1 MAVAVLSEQTESLR
15 FRAAH
20 REKGT
25 GEPLCRWAFFSR
37 SLIQGYT
44 VQSRR
49 MEVAMAQTRRAQIT
63 IEPEEYRQLESL
75 AHQKGISVA
84 DLILE
89 AVRERYLTPPS
100 SRREIVQEIFRL
112 EIPIEEDW
120 NSIEEEIARAHAN
133 GFP

>member
-1 MAVAVLSEQTESLR
+1 
-15 FRAAH
+15 
-20 REKGT
+20 
-25 GEPLCRWAFFSR
+25 
-37 SLIQGYT
+37 
-44 VQSRR
+44 
-49 MEVAMAQTRRAQIT
+49 MAQTRRAQIT

-75 AHQKGISVA
+75 AHQKGVSVA
-84 DLILE
+84 DLILT

-120 NSIEEEIARAHAN
+120 SSIEEEIARAHAD

>member
-1 MAVAVLSEQTESLR
+1 
-15 FRAAH
+15 
-20 REKGT
+20 
-25 GEPLCRWAFFSR
+25 
-37 SLIQGYT
+37 
-44 VQSRR
+44 
-49 MEVAMAQTRRAQIT
+49 MAQTRRAQIT

-75 AHQKGISVA
+75 AHQKGVSVA

-120 NSIEEEIARAHAN
+120 SSIEEEIARAHAD